1 MYDERGKKMDVTE
14 RIRTILLLEEMGKN
28 IKMSKCLGLVDNSMF
43 RDENKQGNNKSNY
56 LDYGCKEL
64 H

>member
-28 IKMSKCLGLVDNSMF
+28 IKMSKCLGLVDKSEF
-43 RDENKQGNNKSNY
+43 RDENKQGNNENHY
-56 LDYGCKEL
+56 ID
-64 H
+64 